1 MCKSQILACENNLS
15 LFVSLTLSDC
25 STVQSHSD
33 KDNKCPIYDPSDM
46 KFYFQCMKANPHTI
60 SKHEDTLITAD
71 VHATYPA

>member
-1 MCKSQILACENNLS
+1 MCKSQIRACENNLT
-15 LFVSLTLSDC
+15 LFMSLTLSDC

-33 KDNKCPIYDPSDM
+33 KDNKRPNYDPPDM

-60 SKHEDTLITAD
+60 SKFEDTLITAA